1 MGLWELNFLAQSY
14 ARTSFHYMEMLL
26 AAALIYWLLS
36 IVFEIVQARLE
47 RRFGRGVATLAKG

>member
-1 MGLWELNFLAQSY
+1 
-14 ARTSFHYMEMLL
+14 MEMLL